1 MCSLFSVLCSLC
13 SPNLLHLVLQS
24 EIAGFH
30 NLWSSA
36 FDSQPL
42 SRTYSDRLGRAND
55 GLKHSFNQI
64 RYFLDKQ
71 KMDAIKEEQLPGLD
85 ISLLE
90 VVKGGWEHLSSTA
103 YISDFYSY
111 L

>member
-1 MCSLFSVLCSLC
+1 MFSVLRSLC
-13 SPNLLHLVLQS
+13 SLNLLHVLQS
-24 EIAGFH
+24 EIAGLH

-42 SRTYSDRLGRAND
+42 VRTYSDRLDRAND
-55 GLKHSFNQI
+55 GLEHSFYQI

-71 KMDAIKEEQLPGLD
+71 KLEAIKEEQLPGLD

-90 VVKGGWEHLSSTA
+90 VVKGGWEHLSPTT
-103 YISDFYSY
+103 YF
-111 L
+111 